1 VYDATCIR
9 CRGSVRGGGSRGISA
24 ATRGFN
30 GANKNR
36 RKRRLRRA
44 TGGGVVGFRSGPGG
58 CSLQG
63 KEMGEAVRNGRT
75 VPSSGRNASLTCGVE
90 RSFHLYSLLLQA
102 GPHKRAGVY
111 QGDVGAFRASV
122 DGRLASSKLLAAWAQ
137 RMVRDSQ
144 RFSHGLPL
152 FS

>member
-58 CSLQG
+58 SSLQG
-63 KEMGEAVRNGRT
+63 KEMGEAVRNGKNSPELWEKCLTGMWGRT
-75 VPSSGRNASLTCGVE
+75 LVSFVLLASASGPAQESRGVSGRRGRVSGVRRWTLGE
-90 RSFHLYSLLLQA
+90 Q
-102 GPHKRAGVY
+102 
-111 QGDVGAFRASV
+111 
-122 DGRLASSKLLAAWAQ
+122 
-137 RMVRDSQ
+137 
-144 RFSHGLPL
+144 
-152 FS
+152 